1 MMLLFKTATL
11 SLLSL
16 VFFLDRNADSTAP
29 PQNGNGLVMSES
41 VKPVIEKKCAG
52 CHSADSKNE
61 KAKEK
66 LIWANLSSMDNKAAA
81 SILDEV
87 VEVVEKGE
95 MPPAKFLERFPDNK
109 LTEKESKAIAKWAD
123 KSAGKLLKAAK

>member
-1 MMLLFKTATL
+1 MMLLLKTATL

-16 VFFLDRNADSTAP
+16 VFFLDRSPDSTAT

-41 VKPVIEKKCAG
+41 VKPVIEKKCGG

-66 LIWANLSSMDNKAAA
+66 LIWANLSAMDNKAAA

>member
-1 MMLLFKTATL
+1 MLLFKTAAL
-11 SLLSL
+11 SLLGIALS
-16 VFFLDRNADSTAP
+16 FGGPESPSTP
-29 PQNGNGLVMSES
+29 PQTGNGLVMSES
-41 VKPVIEKKCAG
+41 VKPVIEKKCGG

-81 SILDEV
+81 SALDEV

-95 MPPAKFLERFPDNK
+95 MPPAKFLERFPENK